1 MKVTVL
7 GATGGIGTEFVRQ
20 ALDQGW
26 HVTAVVRDPAR
37 LAVPAS
43 DRLDVVTADLDDHE
57 ALLAAV
63 VGRDVLVSTLGARDK
78 GPTTV
83 CADGARA
90 AIAALRAAGV
100 RRLVVVSASGMHT
113 TGDGVFTRTLVKP
126 LLGRWLRHGFA
137 DMRAME
143 DLVTATDLDWTV
155 VRPPMLTNG
164 PRTGAVAERVDGN
177 VRGAFSISR
186 ADAAGFLVKAVSERT
201 LIGASVS
208 IAHG

>member
-43 DRLDVVTADLDDHE
+43 DRLEVVTAGLHDHE
-57 ALLAAV
+57 ALVAAV
-63 VGRDVLVSTLGARDK
+63 TGRDALVSTLGSRDR

-83 CADGARA
+83 CQDGARA
-90 AIAALRAAGV
+90 AIAALQASSV
-100 RRLVVVSASGMHT
+100 RRLLVVSASGMHT
-113 TGDGVFTRTLVKP
+113 TGDGVVTRTVVKP

-137 DMRAME
+137 DMLAME
-143 DLVTATDLDWTV
+143 DLVAASGLDWTI
-155 VRPPMLTNG
+155 VRPPMLTNR
-164 PRTGAVAERVDGN
+164 PRTGRVAERLDGN
-177 VRGAFSISR
+177 VRGAFSITR
-186 ADAAGFLVKAVSERT
+186 ADAAGFLVNAVSERR